1 MPVCRF
7 ALPQLAGALI
17 LSIAAC
23 GSSPSSPSAAASSNE
38 LSGREFSVMTFNI
51 QHGLNGASKYD
62 TKWAVDT
69 IAKVQPDM
77 AGLQELTRNHAT
89 YNCEDQPARIA
100 EGLSRATGR
109 RWHAAYQ
116 QEWFTNNRTCTESR
130 RGDGVETE
138 GLGLFAPE
146 PLAGTSFTQAWNGRI
161 GLMAP
166 VRAGRDVPVIVTH
179 LAAGAQG
186 QSDRMRQLDT
196 ILPWSIDAGGPGPR
210 VFIGDFNFHPDSPE
224 YARVRAEY
232 RDAWEDGLATGKA
245 RGRLDGITHK
255 TVRIDYIFYRPENGL
270 ELLWVETVDTR
281 SLFGTEPSDHFPV
294 VARFLVR

>member
-1 MPVCRF
+1 
-7 ALPQLAGALI
+7 
-17 LSIAAC
+17 
-23 GSSPSSPSAAASSNE
+23 
-38 LSGREFSVMTFNI
+38 MTFNI
-51 QHGLNGASKYD
+51 QHGLNGASRYD
-62 TKWAVDT
+62 TRWAVDT
-69 IAKVQPDM
+69 IARVQPDI
-77 AGLQELTRNHAT
+77 AGLQELTRNHAS
-89 YNCEDQPARIA
+89 YSCDDQPARIA
-100 EGLSRATGR
+100 EGLTRATGR

-116 QEWFTNNRTCTESR
+116 QEWFTNNRTCMEGG

-161 GLMAP
+161 GFMAP

-179 LAAGAQG
+179 LAHGSQG
-186 QSDRMRQLDT
+186 HSDRMRQLDT
-196 ILPWSIDAGGPGPR
+196 LIPWSLNAGGPGPR
-210 VFIGDFNFHPDSPE
+210 IFMGDLNFHPDSPE
-224 YARVRAEY
+224 YSRVRAEY
-232 RDAWEDGLATGKA
+232 RDAWEEGLASGKA

-270 ELLWVETVDTR
+270 ELVWIETVDTR